1 MKKIITLFLFYLGL
15 QASSSAFADD
25 HSEGN
30 WIVDIGE
37 GVAHMAHICTLKSD
51 ATMNDISKI
60 DKKLHKFMDDENI
73 RGFRQILLPLMAVGA
88 TYDYIAFDFMDWEE
102 LGNEWDLYL
111 GSKTGSAIASEY
123 DKVEDC
129 DALVSA
135 VFPLLRRPEISS
147 DDSRIVTV
155 EWCTRKDGVSAD
167 QLNAEHRAIAAENA
181 DNELVGWWGVGYPMA
196 GVRDGVF
203 PGDFYHLVNYT
214 DMKTFA
220 AAKNAIANE
229 EGWRARADYYA
240 SYADCTGEHVM
251 IGETVRAYQ

>member
-15 QASSSAFADD
+15 QASSNAFADD

-37 GVAHMAHICTLKSD
+37 GVAQMAHICALKSE

-60 DKKLHKFMDDENI
+60 DEKLHKFLDDENI
-73 RGFRQILLPLMAVGA
+73 RGFRQILVPLMAVGA

-102 LGNEWDLYL
+102 LGKNWDQYL
-111 GSKTGSAIASEY
+111 GSKTGGVIASEY

-129 DALVSA
+129 DALVAA

-155 EWCTRKDGVSAD
+155 EWCTRKGGVSAD
-167 QLNAEHRAIAAENA
+167 QLSAKHRAIAAENV

-229 EGWRARADYYA
+229 EGWKARADYYA

>member
-25 HSEGN
+25 HLEGN

-73 RGFRQILLPLMAVGA
+73 RGFRQILLPLMAIGA

-147 DDSRIVTV
+147 EESRVVTV
-155 EWCTRKDGVSAD
+155 QWCTRKDGVSAD
-167 QLNAEHRAIAAENA
+167 QLSSKHRAIAAENI

-203 PGDFYHLVNYT
+203 PGDFYHLVNYA

-240 SYADCTGEHVM
+240 SYANCTGEHVM

>member
-15 QASSSAFADD
+15 QASSNAFADD

-30 WIVDIGE
+30 WIVDVGE
-37 GVAHMAHICTLKSD
+37 GVAQMAHICALKSE

-60 DKKLHKFMDDENI
+60 DEKLHKFLDDENI
-73 RGFRQILLPLMAVGA
+73 RGFRQILVPLMAVGA

-102 LGNEWDLYL
+102 LGKNWDQYL
-111 GSKTGSAIASEY
+111 GSKTGGVIASEY

-129 DALVSA
+129 DALVA
-135 VFPLLRRPEISS
+135 TVFPLLRRPEISS

-167 QLNAEHRAIAAENA
+167 QLSAKHRAIAAENV

-220 AAKNAIANE
+220 ATKNAIANE
-229 EGWRARADYYA
+229 EGWKARADYYA

>member
-1 MKKIITLFLFYLGL
+1 MKKIITIFAIFFGL
-15 QASSSAFADD
+15 QTSGNVIADD
-25 HSEGN
+25 HAEGN
-30 WIVDIGE
+30 WIVGIGE
-37 GVAHMAHICTLKSD
+37 GVAHMAHICTLKND
-51 ATMNDISKI
+51 ATMDDIAKI
-60 DKKLHKFMDDENI
+60 DKKLHKFLDDENI
-73 RGFRQILLPLMAVGA
+73 RGFRQILLPLMAVGT

-111 GSKTGSAIASEY
+111 DSKTGSEIGSDY

-129 DALVSA
+129 DALVAA
-135 VFPLLRRPEISS
+135 VYPLLRRAEISS
-147 DDSRIVTV
+147 DDSRVVTV

-167 QLNAEHRAIAAENA
+167 QLSAEHRAIATENA
-181 DNELVGWWGVGYPMA
+181 DNELVGWWGVGYPLA

-203 PGDFYHLVNYT
+203 PGDFYHLVNYA

-229 EGWRARADYYA
+229 EGWRARADYYT